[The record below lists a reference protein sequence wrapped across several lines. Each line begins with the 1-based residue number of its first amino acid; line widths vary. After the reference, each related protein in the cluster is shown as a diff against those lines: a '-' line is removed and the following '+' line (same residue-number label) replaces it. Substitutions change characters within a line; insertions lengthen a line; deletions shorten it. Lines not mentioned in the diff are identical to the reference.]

1 MRIYFCAS
9 PKLKREEKGL
19 VKLGEQTALPQN
31 NYREVWVMSKN
42 INTGFAILAVTL
54 LLSSL
59 SSSAPGVK
67 LVTAAGSEKW
77 QIHDMNRPQ
86 PPIVDPGAPSAQ
98 GLAGRPPSDAI
109 VLFDGKDLSQWRSV
123 KGGPAPWKVENGYM
137 ETVDGS
143 GYIRSEKAFGD
154 CQLHVDGERRYRHA
168 AKVRVAATAG
178 FTSWRSM
185 RSRCSTLTR
194 TRRIRMGRPAPF
206 TGNIRRSS
214 MHAGLPANG
223 RPTTLF
229 FAGRASTKME
239 RSCTPPA

>member
-1 MRIYFCAS
+1 
-9 PKLKREEKGL
+9 
-19 VKLGEQTALPQN
+19 
-31 NYREVWVMSKN
+31 MSKN

-59 SSSAPGVK
+59 SSSATGVK

-154 CQLHVDGERRYRHA
+154 CQLHVEWRAPLPARGE
-168 AKVRVAATAG
+168 G
-178 FTSWRSM
+178 Q
-185 RSRCSTLTR
+185 
-194 TRRIRMGRPAPF
+194 GRGNSGPF
-206 TGNIRRSS
+206 TDNIRRSS